1 MTENIEDTIFNDYL
15 PINPYPMGLRFLEL
29 LDENRTQKTDWKQ
42 DKRIEKL
49 LYLILITWNKNLE
62 LSNIN
67 FNDWWMQLN
76 AQHKGETQ
84 PCSKL

>member
-1 MTENIEDTIFNDYL
+1 MPQNIEDTIFEDA
-15 PINPYPMGLRFLEL
+15 IAVNPYPMVSRFKEL
-29 LDENRTQKTDWKQ
+29 LDENYKNKTDWHN

-49 LYLILITWNKNLE
+49 LYLILITWDKHLE

-76 AQHKGETQ
+76 HQHKNSGV
-84 PCSKL
+84 

>member
-1 MTENIEDTIFNDYL
+1 MTQNIEDTIFNDYL
-15 PINPYPMGLRFLEL
+15 PVNPYPMATRLQQL
-29 LDENRTQKTDWKQ
+29 LDENIKLKTDWKQ

-49 LYLILITWNKNLE
+49 LYLILITWDKHLE

-67 FNDWWMQLN
+67 FNDWWMQLH
-76 AQHKGETQ
+76 AQHEGEKQ